1 MAAPPQSVN
10 IRPPRWFARLSV
22 GMAGTCAVLGV
33 LAAAGGLQAGEPG
46 SAVISLLG
54 GLGLAVLMI
63 DVGNRSAISDG
74 HQLILRQW
82 YRTVILERQDVLEFA
97 AARASFVR
105 WDIVAVPHE
114 GTQTRLWV
122 TRMLPAGRTRR
133 QRWLEELEGWRT
145 LRPCMPS
152 A

>member
-1 MAAPPQSVN
+1 M
-10 IRPPRWFARLSV
+10 
-22 GMAGTCAVLGV
+22 GTAGACALLGV

-46 SAVISLLG
+46 SAVTSLVG
-54 GLGLAVLMI
+54 GLGLAALMI

-82 YRTVILERQDVLEFA
+82 YRTVVLERQDVLEFA

-105 WDIVAVPHE
+105 WDIVAVPQE

-122 TRMLPAGRTRR
+122 TRMLPAGRSRR